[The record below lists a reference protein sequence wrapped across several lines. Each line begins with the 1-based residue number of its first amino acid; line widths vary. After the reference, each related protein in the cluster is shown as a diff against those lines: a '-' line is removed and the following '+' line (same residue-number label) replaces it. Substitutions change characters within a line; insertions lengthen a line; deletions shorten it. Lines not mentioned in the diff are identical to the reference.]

1 VKKILDTISAAVPP
15 YHALIDSGA
24 LITGMSNY
32 EVAHYLLSS
41 GLPQMEG
48 VVFLDE
54 ADRKMVLTRDGM
66 RVVPLN
72 QCGIDVSKRF
82 AFYDQVHTTGMGIYK

>member
-1 VKKILDTISAAVPP
+1 MDTIALANPP

-32 EVAHYLLSS
+32 EVAHYLLTK
-41 GLPQMEG
+41 GLANFEG

-54 ADRKMVLTRDGM
+54 ADRKVVLTRDGM

-72 QCGIDVSKRF
+72 QCGIDVTKRF
-82 AFYDQVHTTGMGIYK
+82 AFYDQVHTTGMGILTTK

>member
-1 VKKILDTISAAVPP
+1 
-15 YHALIDSGA
+15 
-24 LITGMSNY
+24 MSNF
-32 EVAHYLLSS
+32 EVAHYLLSR

-66 RVVPLN
+66 RVVSLN

-82 AFYDQVHTTGMGIYK
+82 AFYDQVHTTGMGIHKSFY